1 MELPALPQFPDSAAP
16 IDRAQ
21 VSAALLVLAA
31 SISVNIG
38 AALAKGLFPMVGS
51 EGVAMLRTMFGVV
64 MLWALVRPWR
74 AVLDRGQ
81 LARLAAYGCTLGAMN
96 LSIYWAIARI
106 PLGLAVAI
114 EISGP
119 LLLVLALS
127 RRGADFLWLGLAVA
141 GLALLVPWS
150 PAGRVGEGSLD
161 PWGVA
166 FAMLAGLFWALYI
179 VLGRQVRDIASGT
192 SVAVGMAF
200 ACLVTVP
207 FGVMHAG
214 TALLDPAIVPL
225 GLGVAL
231 LSSLLPY
238 VLDMKAM
245 MRLDARVFGLIT
257 SSAPA
262 VAALAGFAV
271 QGERLTPLQWLAVAL
286 MMGASA
292 GVALTSRRPPEPAP
306 TAVT

>member
-1 MELPALPQFPDSAAP
+1 MPA
-16 IDRAQ
+16 DRTQ
-21 VSAALLVLAA
+21 VLAALLVLAA

-38 AALAKGLFPMVGS
+38 AALAKGLFGQVGA
-51 EGVAMLRTMFGVV
+51 EGVALLRTCLGGV

-74 AVLDRGQ
+74 AGLGREQ
-81 LARLAAYGCTLGAMN
+81 LLRLAAYGCTLGAMN

-119 LLLVLALS
+119 LLLVLVLS

-141 GLALLVPWS
+141 GLALLVPWR
-150 PAGRVGEGSLD
+150 AGEAVLD

-179 VLGRQVRDIASGT
+179 VLGRRVRDIGSGT
-192 SVAVGMAF
+192 GVAVGMAF

-207 FGVMHAG
+207 FGVAEAG
-214 TALLDPAIVPL
+214 AALLDPAILPL
-225 GLGVAL
+225 GLGVAV

-238 VLDMKAM
+238 VLEMKALV
-245 MRLDARVFGLIT
+245 RLDARVFGLIT

-262 VAALAGFAV
+262 VAALAGFAI
-271 QGERLTPLQWLAVAL
+271 QGERLTGGQWLAVAL

-292 GVALTSRRPPEPAP
+292 GVALTSRRSAEPDP
-306 TAVT
+306 AVLA